1 MPIKVIILFLISL
14 LLISCS
20 YSPKHDKL
28 KEIVS
33 EWTNKTVKFPN
44 SILCSFLSRDTVC
57 PDLSATP
64 YKILVYTD
72 STGCTS
78 CKLRLYNWQ
87 AIMHEADSLLP
98 NKLNFLFYFH
108 PKDTKELK
116 FLLRRDK
123 LTYPVFIDERNQID
137 SLNHFP
143 KQQQYQ
149 CFLLDK
155 ENKVVAMGNPTMNP
169 KIWELYKS
177 IIQGDTT
184 ATNNLKITTV
194 EPQATEIDLT
204 DLRKGQT
211 SKTSFFLK
219 NTGKQPLVINH
230 VDTSCGCT
238 VPSWEKQPVKPSE
251 TTEIKVEITPATT
264 GYFQKT
270 ITVYCN
276 IENNFVHLSIKGT
289 AGN

>member
-1 MPIKVIILFLISL
+1 MGQA
-14 LLISCS
+14 
-20 YSPKHDKL
+20 
-28 KEIVS
+28 
-33 EWTNKTVKFPN
+33 
-44 SILCSFLSRDTVC
+44 
-57 PDLSATP
+57 ATR
-64 YKILVYTD
+64 YKILIYTD
-72 STGCTS
+72 STGCTG
-78 CKLRLYNWQ
+78 CKLKLYQWKE
-87 AIMHEADSLLP
+87 IIHEADSLMP

-116 FLLRRDK
+116 FLLKRDR
-123 LTYPVFIDERNQID
+123 LEYPVFIDEQNEINR
-137 SLNHFP
+137 LNNFP
-143 KQQQYQ
+143 TDMMYQ
-149 CFLLDK
+149 CFLLNK
-155 ENKVVAMGNPTMNP
+155 ENRVVAMGNPTMNP

-184 ATNNLKITTV
+184 ATNNLKTTTV
-194 EPQATEIDLT
+194 EPQAIEIELI

-211 SKTSFFLK
+211 SKASFFLK
-219 NTGKQPLVINH
+219 NTGKQPLIINH
-230 VDTSCGCT
+230 VDTSCGCI

-289 AGN
+289 VNN